1 MNTPGEQYLA
11 PSMTHWT
18 RALSELGLD
27 SVISGVDQGR
37 FRAMEAVEQL
47 GLPHNPWA
55 ITPVNEFLEDPE
67 SHTADFPSETRF
79 AILASRR
86 PNTPR
91 FRDRGLSSQG
101 ICELIYDSLSPAA
114 RDSYNVILENSPVYT
129 YGGNIVCGKSGAVR
143 IEMNAGRDG
152 QSEIVGSKLP
162 DYISERDLIT
172 GFLKHSFE
180 DEQIRR
186 LVWNTLLAV
195 PHETTN
201 GHSDDFK
208 ARGLQF
214 HPGYY
219 EFYLDENH
227 SPRFIDYSDQD
238 AFVEIDGTPS
248 LR

>member
-1 MNTPGEQYLA
+1 
-11 PSMTHWT
+11 
-18 RALSELGLD
+18 
-27 SVISGVDQGR
+27 
-37 FRAMEAVEQL
+37 
-47 GLPHNPWA
+47 
-55 ITPVNEFLEDPE
+55 
-67 SHTADFPSETRF
+67 
-79 AILASRR
+79 
-86 PNTPR
+86 
-91 FRDRGLSSQG
+91 
-101 ICELIYDSLSPAA
+101 
-114 RDSYNVILENSPVYT
+114 
-129 YGGNIVCGKSGAVR
+129 
-143 IEMNAGRDG
+143 
-152 QSEIVGSKLP
+152 LP